1 MVAVNP
7 KFKTILLVTGIV
19 ISIAVAVAV
28 GYLFESRLFVWII
41 GVLAAGI
48 LGICL
53 YLLIRHGY
61 NYEWTGFGRPEK
73 KTVWDWMDLL
83 IVPAVLALA
92 TLAFTLY
99 QENRQT
105 RIENLRAEA
114 ERKVADQRAD
124 DAALQ
129 GYLDQTSTLLLNENV
144 PLRESKEG
152 DEVRTLTRARTL
164 AVLGSLE
171 SPHNKRTVIEF
182 LHEAKLITGTDPI
195 ISLKDADLQDANLAY
210 LDLYDAN
217 LALTDLRDANLSHA
231 CLKDA
236 DLGGANLSEA
246 DLSEADLSEQSNLHA
261 AILIGTDVSDPL
273 GMTPEELKRE
283 VGSLGSLEGATMP
296 KKEQGS
302 GGGGGQQALV
312 TTCPLQ

>member
-1 MVAVNP
+1 MAALNP
-7 KFKTILLVTGIV
+7 KLKTILLLTGIV
-19 ISIAVAVAV
+19 ISFVVAVAVAYV
-28 GYLFESRLFVWII
+28 FESRLVVWII
-41 GVLAAGI
+41 RVLAASIVGI
-48 LGICL
+48 FL

-61 NYEWTGFGRPEK
+61 NYEWTGFGQPK

-83 IVPAVLALA
+83 IVPAVLALG

-99 QENRQT
+99 LEDRQT
-105 RIENLRAEA
+105 RIEDQRAKA
-114 ERKVADQRAD
+114 ERKVAYQRAD

-129 GYLDQTSTLLLNENV
+129 AYLDQTSTLLLNEDT

-171 SPHNKRTVIEF
+171 SPRSKRTVIEF
-182 LHEAKLITGTDPI
+182 LHEAKLIAGTAPI
-195 ISLKDADLQDANLAY
+195 ISLKDADLRDANLAY

-217 LALTDLRDANLSHA
+217 LALTDLRNSNLSHA
-231 CLKDA
+231 CLKHA

-246 DLSEADLSEQSNLHA
+246 DLSGQINLHA
-261 AILIGTDVSDPL
+261 AILIGTNMSDPI

-283 VGSLGSLEGATMP
+283 VGSRDSSKVPPCLRKSKDRE
-296 KKEQGS
+296 EDS
-302 GGGGGQQALV
+302 SAL
-312 TTCPLQ
+312 